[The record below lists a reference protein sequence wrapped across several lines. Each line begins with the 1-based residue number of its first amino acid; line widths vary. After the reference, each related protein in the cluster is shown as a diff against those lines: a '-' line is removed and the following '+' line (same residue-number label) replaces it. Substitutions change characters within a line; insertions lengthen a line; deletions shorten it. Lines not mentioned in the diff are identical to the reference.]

1 MFAYRSRIPELP
13 LRALIPLLLLG
24 MAAFFRAPGGA
35 ADADRRGQDM
45 IFRDFAQTIG
55 ALSGGTLSAWMPLLS
70 WLSAGLALWL
80 FDLNLR
86 LVSPGARA
94 QSRSFYSVIF
104 FCLAPIFFRSGWS
117 LNPDMPVLALL
128 LGFVWLTGK
137 AMENLHFRHV
147 AGAAAGGLVLMV
159 VQPILWPAALCM
171 VIGLGW
177 TLGRAGRPGVLSAFL
192 ALVVAAG
199 GGFIWFLGSGTSDWA
214 AAAQWSDWTPANWFA
229 RHTAEGAAGVRPNAL
244 FVLFLLFHPAFC
256 ILMPALLLLWKRTD
270 WRRPLR
276 QWLLT
281 ALAAYLLFLSGL
293 PGQKL
298 RDLLPAYGLLLLLL
312 FQSWDRFQSYG
323 EFFLPRLTYG
333 ILAAA
338 ISAQLLANM
347 FL

>member
-1 MFAYRSRIPELP
+1 
-13 LRALIPLLLLG
+13 
-24 MAAFFRAPGGA
+24 
-35 ADADRRGQDM
+35 
-45 IFRDFAQTIG
+45 
-55 ALSGGTLSAWMPLLS
+55 
-70 WLSAGLALWL
+70 
-80 FDLNLR
+80 
-86 LVSPGARA
+86 
-94 QSRSFYSVIF
+94 
-104 FCLAPIFFRSGWS
+104 
-117 LNPDMPVLALL
+117 MPVLALL

-159 VQPILWPAALCM
+159 VQPMLWPAALCM
-171 VIGLGW
+171 AIGLGW

-192 ALVVAAG
+192 ALVAAAG
-199 GGFIWFLGSGTSDWA
+199 GGFIWIFGSGTSDWA

-229 RHTAEGAAGVRPNAL
+229 RHTAAGAAGERPNAL
-244 FVLFLLFHPAFC
+244 FVLFPFFHPAFC
-256 ILMPALLLLWKRTD
+256 ILLPALLLLWKRTD

-281 ALAAYLLFLSGL
+281 ALAAYLLFLAGL

-333 ILAAA
+333 ILAAG
-338 ISAQLLANM
+338 ILAQLLANM